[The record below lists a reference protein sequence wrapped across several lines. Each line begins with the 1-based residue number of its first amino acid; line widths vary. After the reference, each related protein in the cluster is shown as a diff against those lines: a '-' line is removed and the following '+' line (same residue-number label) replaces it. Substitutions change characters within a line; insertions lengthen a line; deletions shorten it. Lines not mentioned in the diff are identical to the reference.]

1 MTSIYDIR
9 EELPK
14 LSSMQDD
21 VLYHMNSTDS
31 IETTVKKCADRILDT
46 NWDSL
51 AKFISRNQDRMD
63 EALSEYGGAY
73 SIAELAQLA
82 ERDLYIENIL
92 DGKFEIAANFV
103 LDCLEDNGITEV
115 DDLFLETFETN
126 LPSGY
131 EQLPASQITEIGRYA
146 AQGQP
151 PLEDK
156 VKEADGILASRA
168 SAEGSTK
175 AEEQLI

>member
-31 IETTVKKCADRILDT
+31 IETTAKEYAARILDT
-46 NWDSL
+46 DWDSL

-63 EALSEYGGAY
+63 EALSEYGGVD
-73 SIAELAQLA
+73 SIAGLAQLA

-92 DGKFEIAANFV
+92 DGKLEIAVSFA
-103 LDCLEDNGITEV
+103 LDYLEDNGITEV
-115 DDLFLETFETN
+115 DDLFLETFETH

-131 EQLPASQITEIGRYA
+131 EQLPASQITEIGRLA

-151 PLEDK
+151 ALDDK

-168 SAEGSTK
+168 AAEENTK

>member
-46 NWDSL
+46 DWDSL

-92 DGKFEIAANFV
+92 DGKLEIAANFV

-131 EQLPASQITEIGRYA
+131 EQLPASQITEIGRLA
-146 AQGQP
+146 AHGQP
-151 PLEDK
+151 ALDDK
-156 VKEADGILASRA
+156 MKEAEGILASRA